1 MVCVCWYEGNLIAS
15 IVIVF
20 IVNVYFAL
28 IASYL
33 ISQLNDRGGAKQV
46 FQLEFT
52 PKRLK
57 YKLKLLNNFRVYF
70 LGLNL

>member
-1 MVCVCWYEGNLIAS
+1 MCMLIWGKFNRQYRK
-15 IVIVF
+15 IGVF

-57 YKLKLLNNFRVYF
+57 YKLKLLNNFRVYL